1 MSDIQS
7 SNKKY
12 CYDCKVPLT
21 DENTSQ
27 ISGGEDD
34 FFFYF
39 VNNLKKPFFMAFY
52 IIFFQVCLKNL
63 KNQQ

>member
-34 FFFYF
+34 FF
-39 VNNLKKPFFMAFY
+39 LL
-52 IIFFQVCLKNL
+52 C
-63 KNQQ
+63 